1 MLNIKNE
8 IKSAF
13 LENKTAVY
21 ISIILLLGTLIAGY
35 VLQPYLQSIFD
46 PVVDKL
52 TEDVKN
58 GVITL
63 TFQTIFTNNILIVF
77 RMFVLGIFFCFSGV
91 ILAYNGFFVGYYIA
105 SSQNLFRVL
114 LYIIPHGIFEFSS
127 CIIATAS
134 GFVLFHF
141 LFRLVYNIA
150 KLAKPDFDYIELEDK
165 FYNLTFKD
173 KLVYSLEKNYDKLK
187 QSLVLLGVAVIL
199 MAIAGVIEVY
209 LTVPIANF
217 ILSIFG

>member
-63 TFQTIFTNNILIVF
+63 TFQTIFTNNILI
-77 RMFVLGIFFCFSGV
+77 IFQNVCTWNILFFSGV
-91 ILAYNGFFVGYYIA
+91 ILATTAFCRVIIQPVPKIFLGFYYT
-105 SSQNLFRVL
+105 
-114 LYIIPHGIFEFSS
+114 LYLTGFSNFHHVYS
-127 CIIATAS
+127 YCIRICA
-134 GFVLFHF
+134 VPF
-141 LFRLVYNIA
+141 LFRLCI
-150 KLAKPDFDYIELEDK
+150 I
-165 FYNLTFKD
+165 
-173 KLVYSLEKNYDKLK
+173 
-187 QSLVLLGVAVIL
+187 
-199 MAIAGVIEVY
+199 
-209 LTVPIANF
+209 
-217 ILSIFG
+217 

>member
-141 LFRLVYNIA
+141 LFRLVYNIS
-150 KLAKPDFDYIELEDK
+150 KPYFDYI
-165 FYNLTFKD
+165 
-173 KLVYSLEKNYDKLK
+173 
-187 QSLVLLGVAVIL
+187 
-199 MAIAGVIEVY
+199 
-209 LTVPIANF
+209 
-217 ILSIFG
+217 

>member
-91 ILAYNGFFVGYYIA
+91 ILAYNGFFIHYT
-105 SSQNLFRVL
+105 SRDFR
-114 LYIIPHGIFEFSS
+114 IFIMYNSY
-127 CIIATAS
+127 CIRICAVPFFIQT
-134 GFVLFHF
+134 
-141 LFRLVYNIA
+141 
-150 KLAKPDFDYIELEDK
+150 
-165 FYNLTFKD
+165 
-173 KLVYSLEKNYDKLK
+173 
-187 QSLVLLGVAVIL
+187 GV
-199 MAIAGVIEVY
+199 
-209 LTVPIANF
+209 
-217 ILSIFG
+217 

>member
-105 SSQNLFRVL
+105 DSQNLFKVL

-134 GFVLFHF
+134 GFVLSHF
-141 LFRLVYNIA
+141 LFRLMYNI
-150 KLAKPDFDYIELEDK
+150 AKPDFDYIRLEDK

-187 QSLVLLGVAVIL
+187 QSLILLGAAVIL

-209 LTVPIANF
+209 LTVPIANV

>member
-35 VLQPYLQSIFD
+35 VLQHYLQSIFD

-77 RMFVLGIFFCFSGV
+77 RMFVDS
-91 ILAYNGFFVGYYIA
+91 
-105 SSQNLFRVL
+105 
-114 LYIIPHGIFEFSS
+114 
-127 CIIATAS
+127 
-134 GFVLFHF
+134 
-141 LFRLVYNIA
+141 
-150 KLAKPDFDYIELEDK
+150 
-165 FYNLTFKD
+165 
-173 KLVYSLEKNYDKLK
+173 
-187 QSLVLLGVAVIL
+187 
-199 MAIAGVIEVY
+199 
-209 LTVPIANF
+209 
-217 ILSIFG
+217 

>member
-150 KLAKPDFDYIELEDK
+150 KPDFDYIELED
-165 FYNLTFKD
+165 NLTFKD

>member
-91 ILAYNGFFVGYYIA
+91 ILAYNPTILLKLFMKLMRLMHWISQVMLEFLMVLTRNFFW
-105 SSQNLFRVL
+105 L
-114 LYIIPHGIFEFSS
+114 L
-127 CIIATAS
+127 
-134 GFVLFHF
+134 
-141 LFRLVYNIA
+141 
-150 KLAKPDFDYIELEDK
+150 
-165 FYNLTFKD
+165 
-173 KLVYSLEKNYDKLK
+173 
-187 QSLVLLGVAVIL
+187 
-199 MAIAGVIEVY
+199 
-209 LTVPIANF
+209 
-217 ILSIFG
+217 

>member
-77 RMFVLGIFFCFSGV
+77 RMFVLGIFF
-91 ILAYNGFFVGYYIA
+91 LFFRSYSCI
-105 SSQNLFRVL
+105 QRLFCRL
-114 LYIIPHGIFEFSS
+114 LYS
-127 CIIATAS
+127 
-134 GFVLFHF
+134 
-141 LFRLVYNIA
+141 
-150 KLAKPDFDYIELEDK
+150 K
-165 FYNLTFKD
+165 FPKSF
-173 KLVYSLEKNYDKLK
+173 
-187 QSLVLLGVAVIL
+187 
-199 MAIAGVIEVY
+199 
-209 LTVPIANF
+209 
-217 ILSIFG
+217 

>member
-46 PVVDKL
+46 HVVDKL

-63 TFQTIFTNNILIVF
+63 TFQTIFNCFQNVCTWNILLFF
-77 RMFVLGIFFCFSGV
+77 RSYSCIQRLFC
-91 ILAYNGFFVGYYIA
+91 
-105 SSQNLFRVL
+105 RL
-114 LYIIPHGIFEFSS
+114 LYSQFPKSF
-127 CIIATAS
+127 
-134 GFVLFHF
+134 
-141 LFRLVYNIA
+141 
-150 KLAKPDFDYIELEDK
+150 
-165 FYNLTFKD
+165 
-173 KLVYSLEKNYDKLK
+173 
-187 QSLVLLGVAVIL
+187 
-199 MAIAGVIEVY
+199 
-209 LTVPIANF
+209 
-217 ILSIFG
+217 